1 MISFGAQVGLAPGAG
16 GGRALGLGGILAF
29 SGETGEV
36 GKGGPLVEMAE
47 LVDSLGFWRGAAPGP
62 PVFPLLDG
70 FDDLLLTLIEANG
83 PTDSWHRDGRQI
95 SALKDMSRLTTAAL
109 QAAHR

>member
-36 GKGGPLVEMAE
+36 GKGGPLVGMAE
-47 LVDSLGFWRGAAPGP
+47 LVGSLGFWRGASPGP
-62 PVFPLLDG
+62 PVFPLLTAVQTRRRRLRRG
-70 FDDLLLTLIEANG
+70 TELQSSGASGREC
-83 PTDSWHRDGRQI
+83 HR
-95 SALKDMSRLTTAAL
+95 
-109 QAAHR
+109 

>member
-36 GKGGPLVEMAE
+36 GKGGPLVGMAE
-47 LVDSLGFWRGAAPGP
+47 LVGSLGFWRGAAPRP
-62 PVFPLLDG
+62 PVFPLLV
-70 FDDLLLTLIEANG
+70 DLLVALLI
-83 PTDSWHRDGRQI
+83 
-95 SALKDMSRLTTAAL
+95 
-109 QAAHR
+109 